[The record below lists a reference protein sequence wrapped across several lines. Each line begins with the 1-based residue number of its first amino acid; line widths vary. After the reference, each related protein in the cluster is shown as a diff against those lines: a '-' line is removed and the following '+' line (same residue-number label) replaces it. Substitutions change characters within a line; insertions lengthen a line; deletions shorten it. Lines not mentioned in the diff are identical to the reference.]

1 MSKLIIF
8 APQCGGNHLANMI
21 GASQNLDNCLN
32 LQEIELA
39 YQNDKNAS
47 HTHMNEF
54 FINEMISYTV
64 TIKNN
69 SIYVGHLDEV
79 WNNWDRLKD
88 KIKDVLVID
97 LSKKAQETIRKN
109 KITYLE
115 SCSYTK
121 EFIEKLFPNWNV
133 ESIHLDDLFGNADML
148 KFILDGTSFSLDNRC
163 VKLHNIWLKKIKDS
177 K

>member
-8 APQCGGNHLANMI
+8 APYCGGNHLANMV

-32 LQEIELA
+32 LQELEQA
-39 YQNDKNAS
+39 YQDDKNAS
-47 HTHMNEF
+47 QTHMNEF
-54 FINEMISYTV
+54 FVEHNAN
-64 TIKNN
+64 IKNN

-79 WNNWDRLKD
+79 WNRYNILKD
-88 KIKDVLVID
+88 KIKDVLVIELND
-97 LSKKAQETIRKN
+97 KAQETIRRN

-133 ESIHLDDLFGNADML
+133 ESIHLDDQFGNADML

-163 VKLHNIWLKKIKDS
+163 VKLHNMWLKKIKGS

>member
-8 APQCGGNHLANMI
+8 APHTGGNHLANI
-21 GASQNLDNCLN
+21 VGSSQNLDNCLN

-47 HTHMNEF
+47 HTHMNKF
-54 FINEMISYTV
+54 FVMHTAN
-64 TIKNN
+64 IKNN

-79 WNNWDRLKD
+79 WNNYNRLKD

-97 LSKKAQETIRKN
+97 LSNKAQETIRKN

-115 SCSYTK
+115 SCAYTK
-121 EFIEKLFPNWNV
+121 NFVEKLFPNWNV

-163 VKLHNIWLKKIKDS
+163 VKLHNMWLKKIKDS